1 MVDLGA
7 PIGSHHQSNIPAS
20 EQTGFNSGVG
30 GEHASAGIPKGTPI
44 ADQFMGGHSSGAT
57 RATGTTGG
65 VESKL
70 DNALDHYSTS
80 GPADTTGTGHH
91 SSGLRSGVATGAATG
106 AGVGAGAGTLVF
118 SGQAVS
124 GQYSGGGTRDALT
137 GQTGHTTGAGV
148 GYYGENLP
156 IPPGAGTHP
165 SAAHHSSTAG
175 SATRA
180 EKDAVGG
187 AYVGGPAQ
195 DALTGKSGATTV
207 GEGVGPYGENLSH
220 PGTTTGTGVGPSGGA
235 GGHYGKG
242 AAAAAGAGVGA
253 IGGAGLAGTTGQHGS
268 ALGAGEGG
276 ISGTP
281 LGPGAGDGST
291 GAGITTG
298 VAGVGAGAGAAGAG
312 SQLEAGGAGA
322 GKHGRAQPDE
332 DRGAPLS
339 DPKELDTGG
348 PHSLVYQESTGKY
361 VHRHE
366 LEGELGSAEAT
377 VKNASERRV

>member
-30 GEHASAGIPKGTPI
+30 GEHASA
-44 ADQFMGGHSSGAT
+44 GAT

-312 SQLEAGGAGA
+312 SQLEAGSAGA